1 MCAIWFAIG
10 VLTTIVAELVACI
23 IYAVVKTNKEVG

>member
-1 MCAIWFAIG
+1 MSAVLFILG
-10 VLTTIVAELVACI
+10 VLTTLVAELVACI

>member
-1 MCAIWFAIG
+1 MGAVWFMIG
-10 VLTTIVAELVACI
+10 VLTTLVAELIACI

>member
-1 MCAIWFAIG
+1 MGAIWFMIG
-10 VLTTIVAELVACI
+10 VLTTVVAELVACI